1 MKKESKIKRFKK
13 GFATIHTTIFF
24 LSIVFASITIDN
36 VFIYNTLEINW
47 KYIGLLAI
55 VMIIGLN
62 SYRLLITCKD
72 IKES

>member
-1 MKKESKIKRFKK
+1 MKKENKIKRFKK

-24 LSIVFASITIDN
+24 LSIVFATTTIDN
-36 VFIYNTLEINW
+36 VFIYNTLELNF

-62 SYRLLITCKD
+62 SYRLLNTCKD
-72 IKES
+72 TKES

>member
-1 MKKESKIKRFKK
+1 MKKESKKKRFKK
-13 GFATIHTTIFF
+13 GFATIHSIIFF
-24 LSIVFASITIDN
+24 LSIMFASITIDN

-72 IKES
+72 TKNN